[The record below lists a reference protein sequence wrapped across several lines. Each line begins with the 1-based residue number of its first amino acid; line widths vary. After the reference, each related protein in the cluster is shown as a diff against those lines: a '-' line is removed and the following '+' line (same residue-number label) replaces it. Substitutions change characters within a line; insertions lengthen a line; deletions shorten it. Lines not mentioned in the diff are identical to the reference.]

1 MPSHMNVETQ
11 PERPRSKLVWIIPL
25 AILGVLV
32 AAYLIG
38 ALVFSTRFLP
48 GTTLDGQ
55 DVSLM
60 TLDAVAAQKADD
72 LAGFQAHVA
81 GDGVDLSLTGA
92 EVGLAYDGDAYARD
106 AMRQVPAWA
115 WPYELTRTRSISAE
129 APVVYDR
136 DAIVALV
143 QPFVDAA
150 SQQEAETAGSSVA
163 YDPASGS
170 FTYDASIIAQFLDAE
185 AAADAIG
192 ASLETLEPEIVLGPE
207 QLVSGGDALDAAVA
221 AANVYL
227 GAAPTQLTVNGQ
239 AVLELGRDTIASWVT
254 VGDDLSVSLNQEALS
269 QWVAEN
275 VGALDTA
282 GHERTYTRADGKQVS
297 VSGGSYG
304 LVTNEDETAT
314 ALAGALAAGAPS
326 TLEIPLKQSPQTAPD
341 AGGRDWG
348 NRYVDIDLSEQHVRM
363 YDDAGALVWE
373 SDCVTGDAS
382 KGYDT
387 PTGVYTMNRNRAS
400 GNVELRGKI
409 DPATN
414 EPEYISYVEYWMPFI
429 DNSYALHDASWRGSF
444 GGTIYQWNGSHG
456 CVNLPTGKA
465 AELYGLCQVGD
476 VVVVHY

>member
-32 AAYLIG
+32 AAYVIG

-143 QPFVDAA
+143 QRFVDAA

-170 FTYDASIIAQFLDAE
+170 FTYDASIIAQFLNAE

-192 ASLETLEPEIVLGPE
+192 ASLEALEPEIVLGPE

-314 ALAGALAAGAPS
+314 ALAGALATGAPS

-341 AGGRDWG
+341 ADGRDWG